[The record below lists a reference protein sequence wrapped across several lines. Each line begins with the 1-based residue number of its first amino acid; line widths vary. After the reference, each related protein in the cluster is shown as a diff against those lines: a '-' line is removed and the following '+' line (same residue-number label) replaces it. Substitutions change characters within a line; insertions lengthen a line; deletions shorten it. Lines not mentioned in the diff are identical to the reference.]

1 MDHGLITF
9 YELIP
14 NPRPPMRAT
23 KSAGGTLPDRHH
35 RCEPVRVAS
44 GFGWYVFLPLDLY
57 ILFDGMEAK
66 WSFDEEQW
74 FALDSICYPDAQR
87 YPPFLVMTED
97 HGILQI
103 WTGLVVKTEPN
114 WSVLVRQPANYF
126 QPTGYQMLEGVIET
140 DHWTGPLFTNVRLL
154 RTGSRIFFP
163 ANRPFAQIQPVP
175 REVQRPL
182 PEHVSDEAA
191 GGARLGRLQQDPER
205 ARQAVR
211 VRGGG
216 PAKVARRSA
225 AGVAAATVTP
235 GSTPPASP
243 RRRGPSLPSPASSPR
258 RS

>member
-1 MDHGLITF
+1 MTLDFFMRNILPGIISCMSITIMYLIGEKRRYSFLVGLGNQGLAPLADLYRDLGHAADGCRDGVHVRAQLPEMDHGLITF

-103 WTGLVVKTEPN
+103 WTGLVVKTEPD
-114 WSVLVRQPANYF
+114 WSVLVRAA
-126 QPTGYQMLEGVIET
+126 GEL
-140 DHWTGPLFTNVRLL
+140 
-154 RTGSRIFFP
+154 FP
-163 ANRPFAQIQPVP
+163 ADRLPDARGRDRDRPLDRTAV
-175 REVQRPL
+175 RQRPPAPDRQPHL
-182 PEHVSDEAA
+182 LSGEPPVRPDPA
-191 GGARLGRLQQDPER
+191 G
-205 ARQAVR
+205 
-211 VRGGG
+211 
-216 PAKVARRSA
+216 
-225 AGVAAATVTP
+225 
-235 GSTPPASP
+235 PP
-243 RRRGPSLPSPASSPR
+243 RGPTTAS
-258 RS
+258 